1 MFLEQAFLLQ
11 YYMGM
16 SYSDVRS
23 LPIQY
28 RVWFI
33 NRIVQEKK
41 RANSA
46 ANQASTQ
53 TPLGQSSSAS
63 DQNIAAR
70 TRRFT

>member
-1 MFLEQAFLLQ
+1 
-11 YYMGM
+11 MGM

-33 NRIVQEKK
+33 NRVVQEKK
-41 RANSA
+41 KANSSS
-46 ANQASTQ
+46 NQSQ
-53 TPLGQSSSAS
+53 DQSPIGQKRMQS
-63 DQNIAAR
+63 DKNTEAR